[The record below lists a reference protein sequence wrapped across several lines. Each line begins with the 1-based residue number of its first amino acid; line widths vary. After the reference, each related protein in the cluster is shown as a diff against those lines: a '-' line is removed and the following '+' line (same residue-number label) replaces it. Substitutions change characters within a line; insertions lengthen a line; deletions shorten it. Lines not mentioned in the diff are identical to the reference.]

1 MSIKGNYIL
10 EEELEGIEKI
20 LRNDKFHPMALIII
34 MENLEIIMEDYKNDD
49 DVQIKI
55 NELLDLGKEYVNRK

>member
-1 MSIKGNYIL
+1 
-10 EEELEGIEKI
+10 
-20 LRNDKFHPMALIII
+20 

-55 NELLDLGKEYVNRK
+55 NELLDLGKEYVNRKYLKYERNTS

>member
-1 MSIKGNYIL
+1 MGIKGNYIL